1 LAAAKVVNY
10 YAMLNLPPT
19 ADLMGVE
26 NAYARLSD
34 ELAGRMEFDDTAG
47 DALRRLN
54 EAYSV
59 LSKPELRREYDR
71 AFLAREL
78 EDTER
83 RLLAEQRKRRLL
95 ARLMVGALVGIMLLQ
110 VAALAYIARG

>member
-1 LAAAKVVNY
+1 
-10 YAMLNLPPT
+10 MLNLPPT

-71 AFLAREL
+71 VFLAREL
-78 EDTER
+78 EETER
-83 RLLAEQRKRRLL
+83 RLLVEQRKRRLL
-95 ARLMVGALVGIMLLQ
+95 GRVMVGGLICIMLVQ
-110 VAALAYIARG
+110 VVALGYIVQG

>member
-1 LAAAKVVNY
+1 MAAAKIVNY

-19 ADLMGVE
+19 ADLMGVA

-34 ELAGRMEFDDTAG
+34 ELASRMEFDETAG
-47 DALRRLN
+47 DALRQLN

-59 LSKPELRREYDR
+59 LSKPELRREYDQV
-71 AFLAREL
+71 FLAREL
-78 EDTER
+78 AEAER
-83 RLLAEQRKRRLL
+83 RLRAEQYKRRTM

-110 VAALAYIARG
+110 VAALAYLAHG